1 MEITKISVGQLYTQY
16 QIIHIFAEFD
26 KFENSGQ
33 KNPGELNLFSLTMTH
48 FSIYS
53 CCCIIYCL
61 LVVAQTITLC
71 TLSDDDVIVPYVW
84 IYDA

>member
-1 MEITKISVGQLYTQY
+1 MGANT
-16 QIIHIFAEFD
+16 EFD
-26 KFENSGQ
+26 S
-33 KNPGELNLFSLTMTH
+33 
-48 FSIYS
+48 
-53 CCCIIYCL
+53 IIYCL